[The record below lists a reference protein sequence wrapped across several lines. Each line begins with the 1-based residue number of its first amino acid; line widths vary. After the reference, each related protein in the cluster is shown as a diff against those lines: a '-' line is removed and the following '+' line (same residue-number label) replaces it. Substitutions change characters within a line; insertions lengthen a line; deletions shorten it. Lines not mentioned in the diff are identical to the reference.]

1 MTPVQASAG
10 NMDTH
15 SSLLKWVQGV
25 ATPGASP
32 VKSTR
37 DLESKCLKKE
47 RCALVMKAGPLEVC
61 LGAGDDSDRREAS
74 WQVVGVPLSG
84 ALSLGSACFCWHAP
98 SEYHFLSCPCCCC
111 QEWSVSTSI
120 CRAAKAGGGTAF
132 SKQRSGSSPY
142 TRITRRGVVFR
153 AGARARLLTRT
164 SRPCSTKR
172 PADHKIS
179 CFFS

>member
-15 SSLLKWVQGV
+15 ASLLKWVQGV

-61 LGAGDDSDRREAS
+61 FGAVDDCGRREHP
-74 WQVVGVPLSG
+74 QQCMGVLVFVVNCLPVRD
-84 ALSLGSACFCWHAP
+84 
-98 SEYHFLSCPCCCC
+98 CC
-111 QEWSVSTSI
+111 
-120 CRAAKAGGGTAF
+120 
-132 SKQRSGSSPY
+132 
-142 TRITRRGVVFR
+142 
-153 AGARARLLTRT
+153 
-164 SRPCSTKR
+164 
-172 PADHKIS
+172 
-179 CFFS
+179 